1 MKRWTIAVLI
11 LSLAGL
17 GPAGVR
23 GAETMEQK
31 EQQTML
37 SSNVQASV
45 ELFKRTDS
53 KLDAVFTTAAG
64 YAIFPTVIK
73 GAVGIG
79 GAHGTGEVFAKGS
92 RIGTATLTQVTVGAQ
107 LGGQEY
113 AELIFF
119 ETQAAL
125 DAFAKSEWAMSAQAT
140 AVAAADGASATAR
153 YQQGVL
159 VFTLAKGGLMFE
171 ASVGGQKFHFTP
183 LRDVPLY

>member
-17 GPAGVR
+17 GPV
-23 GAETMEQK
+23 GARADEATTKK
-31 EQQTML
+31 EQQDLL

-53 KLDAVFTTAAG
+53 KLGAVFATAAG
-64 YAIFPTVIK
+64 YAMFPTVIK

-79 GAHGTGEVFAKGS
+79 GAHGTGEVFAKGN

-113 AELIFF
+113 GELIFF

-125 DAFAKSEWAMSAQAT
+125 DEFVKGEWAMSAQAT
-140 AVAAADGASATAR
+140 AVAAADGAAATAR
-153 YQQGVL
+153 YEQGVL

-183 LRDVPLY
+183 LRPVPLY